1 MSAWDGGPPR
11 VAADLTSLIGE
22 NLIGAKVILRTLL
35 GEDITGELFSYDKV
49 TNCVVI
55 QEKADGKKAGC
66 VRILKANFIKEVVEA
81 KERPSDV
88 EMDMKLP
95 PIDVARCQAREAAAL
110 KTAEE
115 EAKKIGV
122 GVSEVAQDIFD
133 ALSKTLPCKWND
145 KVIVVMDEVRIE
157 NPYTVEA
164 CQGSNSTMVNRV
176 RKVLEGEKAR
186 INKERAPAS
195 K

>member
-1 MSAWDGGPPR
+1 MGAWDGGPPR
-11 VAADLTSLIGE
+11 VAADLSSLSGDS
-22 NLIGAKVILRTLL
+22 LIGAKVTLRTLL
-35 GEDITGELFSYDKV
+35 GETITGELFAFDKT

-55 QEKADGKKAGC
+55 QEKSDDKKPGC
-66 VRILKANFIKEVVEA
+66 VRILKANFIKEMVEA
-81 KERPSDV
+81 QERPVDV
-88 EMDMKLP
+88 ELDMKLP
-95 PIDVARCQAREAAAL
+95 PIDIARCQAREAAAL
-110 KTAEE
+110 KSAEE

-145 KVIVVMDEVRIE
+145 KVIMVMDEVRIE
-157 NPYTVEA
+157 DPYTVES
-164 CQGSNSTMVNRV
+164 CQGSNTTMVNRV

-186 INKERAPAS
+186 ITKERAAG